1 MKSHAATSLRWLDFP
16 LATLRWLLRG
26 ERCLDDFRTAFAA
39 TLGVD
44 PVRVHL
50 FGSGRAA
57 LHAYVASLGL
67 PAGSEVLLPGYTCV
81 VVPQVFDNL
90 GLTLRYVDI
99 EPGGFNPGAAAI
111 ADAIGP
117 QTRLVLLPHN
127 FGLCLQGIAGL
138 RARFPGVVFVEDA
151 AHAWGSR
158 SAEGRV
164 AGTLGHAAF
173 FSFEY
178 SKPLSTGLG
187 GALVVND
194 TAAWQPPAQHRPA
207 TSAVLRQA
215 LTLAWH
221 RLVQTLPA
229 PLLQAVKQL
238 LRGPSRRLGVVADT
252 PQAELQ
258 GDVQPDYALA
268 LHPWSAALGAAQAQR
283 AAEVW
288 AARRDQAGV
297 YDRLLAALPPAQR
310 PARSAG
316 DVLLRYP
323 LRLPPGSD
331 REALTLALAREGVE
345 LGCWFDDVVHPH
357 GSRRPGYRD
366 GDCPVGEATAACI
379 VNLPLGLHA
388 RLSRHQQQALQQAL
402 ASPEP
407 RR

>member
-1 MKSHAATSLRWLDFP
+1 MKSHAATALRWLDFP
-16 LATLRWLLRG
+16 AATLRWLVRG
-26 ERCLDDFRTAFAA
+26 ERCLNDFRATFAA

-44 PVRVHL
+44 AARVHL

-57 LHAYVASLGL
+57 LHAYVTSLGL

-90 GLTLRYVDI
+90 GLKLRYVDI
-99 EPGGFNPGAAAI
+99 ESGAFNPGAAAI
-111 ADAIGP
+111 AAAIGP
-117 QTRLVLLPHN
+117 QTGLVLLPHN
-127 FGLCLQGIAGL
+127 FGLCLEGIAGL
-138 RARFPGVVFVEDA
+138 RERFPGVVFVEDA

-158 SAEGRV
+158 TADGRI
-164 AGTLGHAAF
+164 AGTLGQAAF

-194 TAAWQPPAQHRPA
+194 AAAWQPPAQHRPA
-207 TSAVLRQA
+207 TGAVLRQA

-229 PLLQAVKQL
+229 PLLQAVKSL

-252 PQAELQ
+252 PDAELQ
-258 GDVQPDYALA
+258 GMAQPDYRLG
-268 LHPWSAALGAAQAQR
+268 LHPWSAALGARQARR

-288 AARRDQAGV
+288 AVRRDQATA
-297 YDRLLAALPPAQR
+297 YDNLLAALPAAQR
-310 PARSAG
+310 PERATG

-323 LRLPPGSD
+323 LLLPPGSD
-331 REALTLALAREGVE
+331 RDALTVALAREGVE
-345 LGCWFDDVVHPH
+345 LGCWFDDVVHPR

-388 RLSRHQQQALQQAL
+388 RLSQGQMLALQRHL
-402 ASPEP
+402 AGPEP
-407 RR
+407 RP

>member
-1 MKSHAATSLRWLDFP
+1 MKSHAATALRWLDFP
-16 LATLRWLLRG
+16 WATLRWLMRG
-26 ERCLDDFRTAFAA
+26 ERCLDAFRTAFAA

-44 PVRVHL
+44 AARVHL

-67 PAGSEVLLPGYTCV
+67 PAKAEVLLPGYTCV

-99 EPGGFNPGAAAI
+99 EPAGFNPAAAAI

-127 FGLCLQGIAGL
+127 FGLCLSGIAGL
-138 RARFPGVVFVEDA
+138 RERFPDVVFVEDA

-158 SAEGRV
+158 TAEGRM

-194 TAAWQPPAQHRPA
+194 PALWQPPTQHRPA
-207 TSAVLRQA
+207 TSAVLRQV

-221 RLVQTLPA
+221 RLVQALPA

-238 LRGPSRRLGVVADT
+238 LRGPSRRWGVVADT

-258 GDVQPDYALA
+258 GDVQPDYTLGM
-268 LHPWSAALGAAQAQR
+268 HPWSAAIGAAQAGR

-288 AARRDQAGV
+288 VARRDQADA

-310 PARSAG
+310 PERAAG

-323 LRLPPGSD
+323 LRLPPASD
-331 REALTLALAREGVE
+331 RDALTRALAREGIE
-345 LGCWFDDVVHPH
+345 LGCWFDDVVHPR
-357 GSRRPGYRD
+357 GSRRPGYRG
-366 GDCPVGEATAACI
+366 GDCPVGEATAACV

-388 RLSRHQQQALQQAL
+388 PLSRHQQQVLQHALIA
-402 ASPEP
+402 AEP